1 MLHFAALCFAR
12 RRRDVAVRPAL
23 AGPLLLLATY
33 VGCQGARHEDIA
45 GAASITTGA
54 CLPQGPG
61 ARKAGEQ
68 SCAGC
73 GCSPDAPPGD
83 GSDARRG
90 GGVAL
95 AAGAGTRDSETAT
108 IASRLQQGTP
118 PAHYS
123 NSTTHTHTL
132 ALAGTWRRRLL
143 ITGGSAVR
151 PETST
156 WGVAAHPWPAHESC
170 ERGLEAV
177 QRGTSRRSASTVG
190 APAGAPPAGRQ
201 ATDETEE
208 RPRAVLL
215 PPRRDREDDAGCA
228 ARWRRTPHGDAASR
242 RGRPGEAEGTAGAPP
257 GRRTKVVFL
266 RVPLFRPQCLNKAAT
281 DLWSFRRGCRPF
293 PKKNQNK
300 KGNNQRPK
308 NVDQGGP
315 GRKREKPVVNTWGVT
330 HSAWNHEIRAAHGN
344 GPPPPPPK
352 TKIAVW
358 TTDRGWVTGKVTEH
372 RPNPRDPQN
381 QVHTVVKQDRD
392 GREVV
397 FRLTSEKWCRFT
409 PTGDKP
415 NCPQCGAKCRPGKG
429 SGTARAGPD
438 GGDKKVP
445 EYKHFCE
452 KCQADVLAT
461 NPCLLERRD
470 PKDPRRTEDAA
481 RNVRMAPAR
490 AAAATAN
497 GKKRAAP
504 PAGPTAKRANA
515 TSSASAGA
523 GTYRAGVDTAPHL
536 MDTTFG

>member
-1 MLHFAALCFAR
+1 MCFAR

-156 WGVAAHPWPAHESC
+156 WGVAAHPWPGHESC

-266 RVPLFRPQCLNKAAT
+266 RVPLFRP
-281 DLWSFRRGCRPF
+281 
-293 PKKNQNK
+293 
-300 KGNNQRPK
+300 
-308 NVDQGGP
+308 
-315 GRKREKPVVNTWGVT
+315 
-330 HSAWNHEIRAAHGN
+330 
-344 GPPPPPPK
+344 
-352 TKIAVW
+352 
-358 TTDRGWVTGKVTEH
+358 
-372 RPNPRDPQN
+372 
-381 QVHTVVKQDRD
+381 
-392 GREVV
+392 
-397 FRLTSEKWCRFT
+397 
-409 PTGDKP
+409 
-415 NCPQCGAKCRPGKG
+415 
-429 SGTARAGPD
+429 
-438 GGDKKVP
+438 
-445 EYKHFCE
+445 
-452 KCQADVLAT
+452 
-461 NPCLLERRD
+461 
-470 PKDPRRTEDAA
+470 
-481 RNVRMAPAR
+481 
-490 AAAATAN
+490 
-497 GKKRAAP
+497 
-504 PAGPTAKRANA
+504 
-515 TSSASAGA
+515 
-523 GTYRAGVDTAPHL
+523 
-536 MDTTFG
+536 